1 MSYGYLGDTSTKIKQ
16 VKKNDGIITASD
28 VVDLTSKGHLG
39 GSLKLIAT
47 ASHSGDVNTIDF
59 TSIKETEFD
68 FHYMQIRRFGFE
80 SGIGRIGVQLRE
92 AGTWETA
99 GVYDYAIEYLESTG
113 AEGEQKQQDYEY
125 MQLEYQNSAVG
136 EFNANV
142 YLYGLGNGSN
152 YSVMNYNLFM
162 NSSGYS
168 SYRFGGGSLPQASV
182 IDGIRIMRSGSN
194 DFTSYEIKLYGYKQL

>member
-1 MSYGYLGDTSTKIKQ
+1 MSYIGTQ
-16 VKKNDGIITASD
+16 PNNVKKNIGIYNPNEILQLEKDGNW
-28 VVDLTSKGHLG
+28 G
-39 GSLKLIAT
+39 GSLELIAE
-47 ASHSGDVNTIDF
+47 ANHSGDVSNIDF
-59 TSIKETEFD
+59 TSIKESKYD
-68 FHYMQIRRFGFE
+68 VHYMQIRRFGFE